1 MGLTTVGVDNRSPTL
16 TRRKKKG
23 IEYNKK
29 RSQAGKAAAIY
40 KPRPEARPSNGCF
53 SVLAAR
59 AAADPSSPVA
69 DTSSNESSR
78 FNSVATVLA
87 VSAAPSDDDVAAA
100 VAATA
105 SA

>member
-1 MGLTTVGVDNRSPTL
+1 MGLTTAHPHSPAE
-16 TRRKKKG
+16 KKKG

-69 DTSSNESSR
+69 DASSNESSR